1 MCTGGSRGFESD
13 SSNKIERWCGI
24 IMKKLI
30 ALVLLVLVVMC
41 GSVSAAEIAPLPPD
55 IDIVKPNSDVS
66 VEHAKFSG
74 KWSGSWDNGCPV
86 IIVVENIDN
95 LGRAKIVFAQGTWPW
110 IGRGKNPNYPLWRRL
125 PANFIADKMSF
136 QRAGSSLLY
145 EAYINEKDGT
155 MRVNR
160 TDTRPEYRGNTT
172 QLHSA
177 KLNKTE

>member
-1 MCTGGSRGFESD
+1 MNRLRFSPNERQER
-13 SSNKIERWCGI
+13 ERWCGI
-24 IMKKLI
+24 VMYKVIK
-30 ALVLLVLVVMC
+30 LVLLVLIVMC
-41 GSVSAAEIAPLPPD
+41 GSVSAAETVPLPPN

-66 VEHAKFSG
+66 VAHARFSG
-74 KWSGSWDNGCPV
+74 NWSGSWDNGCPV

-110 IGRGKNPNYPLWRRL
+110 IGKGKNPNYPFWRRL
-125 PANFIADKMSF
+125 QAQFVSDKMSF
-136 QRAGSSLLY
+136 RRAGSSLLY

-160 TDTRPEYRGNTT
+160 TDTRPEYGRDTS